1 MESPAA
7 RRMSLSFLSVEQP
20 RWLAAVASL
29 VLFCGVCPAMSDPGP
44 EIESKGRRALADLVA
59 HDQRTR
65 ALVERAAGI
74 LVMPDMVEMAFGV
87 GGEYGEGV
95 LLVDDK
101 AVAYYAFAAAP
112 LRLEPRPK
120 NKAHVL
126 VFLTRQAL
134 IDFRNTQGWEV
145 GIHGNVPLLDHTV
158 ELPVE
163 TSATADTTVGFLFT
177 EQGLLSGFDLS
188 GGRFS
193 RIAR

>member
-1 MESPAA
+1 MTCKWLLPA
-7 RRMSLSFLSVEQP
+7 LVPFVL
-20 RWLAAVASL
+20 LCAANA
-29 VLFCGVCPAMSDPGP
+29 VLSDPGP
-44 EIESKGRRALADLVA
+44 EIESKGRKALADLLA

-74 LVMPDMVEMAFGV
+74 LVMPDVVEMAFGV

-101 AVAYYAFAAAP
+101 AVAYYALAASP
-112 LRLEPRPK
+112 LGLEPRPR

-158 ELPVE
+158 ELPVD
-163 TSATADTTVGFLFT
+163 TDASADTMVGFLFT
-177 EQGLLSGFDLS
+177 EEGIVSGLNLS